1 MTGLLK
7 DRLGLIDIA
16 MKNSGLFFFFLL
28 GSSLTTLKLVGQVN
42 TITAGGNAIG
52 AGAVNFSV
60 GQIFYQYNSGS
71 NGSVNEGNQ
80 QPYIVELVTG
90 VEETNMNRGVM
101 VYPNPT
107 TDYLHLKID
116 STTTLIRP
124 LFDFQLTDMNGRLIQ
139 DETSIEGEVE
149 IFIGNLDRSVYF
161 LRVATQNGE
170 VRIYRIVKR

>member
-1 MTGLLK
+1 
-7 DRLGLIDIA
+7 

-28 GSSLTTLKLVGQVN
+28 ASSLTTFKLVGQVS

-52 AGAVNFSV
+52 TGEISFSV
-60 GQIFYQYNSGS
+60 GQMFYQYNSAS

-90 VEETNMNRGVM
+90 VEESNLNGGIS

-116 STTTLIRP
+116 STTTPIMP
-124 LFDFQLTDMNGRLIQ
+124 LLHFQLTDMNGRIIQ
-139 DETSIEGEVE
+139 DVTSTEGEVE
-149 IFIGNLDRSVYF
+149 IFMGNLDKSVYF
-161 LRVATQNGE
+161 LRVAMQN
-170 VRIYRIVKR
+170 RIIRTYRIVKR